1 MRSDVITVEPECPKL
16 TSRQWCTVVGGLI
29 GGFMAILD
37 IQITNSSMKVIQ
49 GALSAS
55 LDESSWLM
63 TSYFTSEIIA
73 IPLCGWLCQAFGTGR
88 YALWCIIGF
97 LATSLLCSSAWSLNS
112 MIIFRSLQ
120 GFCGGAL
127 IPISFRLIIEF
138 FPQEKRPLGMSL
150 FSVISTFAPAVGP
163 ALGGWLTENL
173 SWHAIFYINAVPA
186 LLSLVL
192 INCSLKYQEINWNV
206 IRKGDFIGI
215 ISIMLC
221 LGSLIVVLEKGSI
234 LNWFESDII
243 CILTAISTVGLI
255 VFIYNQSTYR
265 YPLINIRLFKDFYFS
280 FSLVI
285 FFIFGLAIYGT
296 LFLVSYYLTRIYD
309 YNASQIGG
317 VVVLMGLPQLIV
329 LPFIPFL
336 VQRFNP
342 KYLICIGFSGLAIS
356 AFMNSSMDGNF
367 AGSQM
372 IWSMLIR
379 ALGQPFIM
387 VPLSLLATRH
397 IQQRDSASSAVLINI
412 FRSLGGSCGTAM
424 LTTFFISRFN
434 IHIYD
439 IKTSL
444 LSSDSV
450 FIYYLSSVKNLM
462 VLHGLQTN
470 SQNVKH
476 TAIAILGQKMTQ
488 QAQIMAFNDL
498 FLIMGGIMLITVFW
512 VLFSTYDFKLYL
524 IKKES

>member
-1 MRSDVITVEPECPKL
+1 MRSDVITVEPERPQL
-16 TSRQWCTVVGGLI
+16 TSRQWCAVVGGLI

-112 MIIFRSLQ
+112 MILFRSLQ

-150 FSVISTFAPAVGP
+150 FSIISTFAPAVGP

-186 LLSLVL
+186 LLSLIL

-206 IRKGDFIGI
+206 IRTGDFVGI
-215 ISIMLC
+215 VSIMLC

-234 LNWFESDII
+234 VNWFESDMI
-243 CILTAISTVGLI
+243 CILTIISTISLI
-255 VFIYNQSTYR
+255 IFIYDQFTYR
-265 YPLINIRLFKDFYFS
+265 YPLINIKLFKDFYFS
-280 FSLVI
+280 FYLVI
-285 FFIFGLAIYGT
+285 FSMFGLAIYGT
-296 LFLVSYYLTRIYD
+296 SFLVSYYLTRIYD
-309 YNASQIGG
+309 YNASQIGS
-317 VVVLMGLPQLIV
+317 VMVWMGLPQLII

-342 KYLICIGFSGLAIS
+342 KYLICIGFAGLAMS
-356 AFMNSSMDGNF
+356 TFMNSSIEGNF

-397 IQQRDSASSAVLINI
+397 IQQRDSASSAVLINV
-412 FRSLGGSCGTAM
+412 FRSLGGACGTAM

-434 IHIYD
+434 THIYD

-444 LSSDSV
+444 PSSSSV
-450 FIYYLSSVKNLM
+450 FTYYLNSVKSLM
-462 VLHGLQTN
+462 IRHGLKTDTQD
-470 SQNVKH
+470 VKH
-476 TAIAILGQKMTQ
+476 TAVAILGQKIVQ
-488 QAQIMAFNDL
+488 QAEIMAFNDL
-498 FLIMGGIMLITVFW
+498 FLIMGGIMLMTIFL
-512 VLFSTYDFKLYL
+512 VLFSTHDFNLYL
-524 IKKES
+524 TKKES